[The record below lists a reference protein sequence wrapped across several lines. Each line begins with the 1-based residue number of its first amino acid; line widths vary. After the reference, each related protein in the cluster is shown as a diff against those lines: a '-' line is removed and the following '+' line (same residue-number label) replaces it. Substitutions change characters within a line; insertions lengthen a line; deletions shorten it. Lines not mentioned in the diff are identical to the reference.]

1 MMFRLIRWL
10 FALAAVVLLLVT
22 AGRTEAEIDP
32 FAAPWVDE
40 CLDCPPRI
48 DTLSNRAAAL
58 APDGTLHAV
67 YGNDGVYYLTFRS
80 GAPVVETVEAPGA
93 TYGAPVIG
101 IDDRGRVHALYLK
114 TTYEPTDGGVQ
125 EIATLRYARQTPQ
138 GWRLESLPYTPIHP
152 FGYEMVVAADGRVHV
167 SAHTSAGY
175 IYAYRDANGWAA
187 AQPFDNIIFDTTLTL
202 DPDGRPAACYPN
214 SGQSL
219 ALARYNGATWQTET
233 IDAGTRPASGC
244 VVAFAADGRAHLVYR
259 AEEGLLYLWRSA
271 TGWVSEVIAPP
282 TADWLPGYAP
292 SLQLDPDGRPHVAYH
307 SQSPLN
313 PPQQYTVPRTM
324 QYATRT
330 LTGWK
335 VESVDAQP
343 DARQGTVLLTGGSPY
358 IIYRDRLGLA
368 LAERRDGVWSSL
380 RLARSGDVGYDV
392 TLVSRGRTLHA
403 AYYDPQN
410 TAYFYARGGPGGWWA
425 TPIDQ
430 RLRDLR
436 QDTFSTDLAL
446 AADGTPHVVY
456 EFYDPLNS
464 FNYVMGEGANWRRA
478 ALPGDACGPYRVVL
492 GQAGR
497 AYMTQNRCGQAGLE
511 FIPWPPAAPP
521 ELVDATAA
529 GAQAMAVDA
538 QGRIHLAYPATGTS
552 PRIPIRYAR
561 RDLDGRWTIQ
571 TITDGPFSGGGSL
584 GVGLALDRAGRP
596 WVIIS
601 AFGAVTVA
609 TPGTTGAPWQ
619 LDRRLGASSVAEG
632 EPQIAVDSR
641 SGVHVLY
648 NGAGDAALVYARR
661 DATGWQAA
669 DLGPARRHHSLALD
683 PFGNPAVAYR
693 DDLSGD
699 ARLTYVPADIRG
711 TAYVPIIRR

>member
-1 MMFRLIRWL
+1 MFRLIRSL
-10 FALAAVVLLLVT
+10 FVLAALTLT
-22 AGRTEAEIDP
+22 ALIVARAAQATDP
-32 FAAPWVDE
+32 FTGPWLTE

-48 DTLSNRAAAL
+48 DAISNRTAAL

-67 YGNDGVYYLTFRS
+67 YGGDAVYHLTYRG
-80 GAPVVETVEAPGA
+80 GAPVVETLEGPGA
-93 TYGAPVIG
+93 DYGAPIMG

-114 TTYEPTDGGVQ
+114 TVYEPSDGGTQAV
-125 EIATLRYARQTPQ
+125 ATLRYARQTPQ
-138 GWRLESLPYTPIHP
+138 GWRFESLPYTPVYP

-167 SAHTSAGY
+167 TAHTTAGY
-175 IYAYRDANGWAA
+175 IYASRDTNGWSAL
-187 AQPFDNIIFDTTLTL
+187 QPFDNLIFDTTLTL
-202 DPDGRPAACYPN
+202 DNAGRPAACYPN

-219 ALARYNGATWQTET
+219 ALARHNGSAWQTET
-233 IDAGTRPASGC
+233 IAAGTRPTSTC

-313 PPQQYTVPRTM
+313 PPAQYTFPRTM
-324 QYATRT
+324 HYATRT

-343 DARQGTVLLTGGSPY
+343 DARQGTMLLTGSAPY
-358 IIYRDRLGLA
+358 IVYRDRLGLA

-380 RLARSGDVGYDV
+380 RLARSGDVGYDIN
-392 TLVSRGRTLHA
+392 LVSRGRALHA
-403 AYYDPQN
+403 TYHDLQN
-410 TAYFYARGGPGGWWA
+410 TAYFYAVGGPGHWSA

-430 RLRDLR
+430 RLRDTR
-436 QDTFSTDLAL
+436 QSTFSNDLAL
-446 AADGTPHVVY
+446 APDGTPHVVY
-456 EFYDPLNS
+456 EFYDPLHS
-464 FNYVMGEGANWRRA
+464 FNYAVGEGAGWRRA
-478 ALPGDACGPYRVVL
+478 ALPGDDCGPYRIVL
-492 GQAGR
+492 GQTGW

-511 FIPWPPAAPP
+511 FIPWPPPAAPY

-538 QGRIHLAYPATGTS
+538 QGRIHLAYATTGAY

-571 TITDGPFSGGGSL
+571 TITDGPFSGGGAL
-584 GVGLALDRAGRP
+584 GVGLALDGDGRP
-596 WVIIS
+596 FVVIS
-601 AFGAVTVA
+601 AFGALTVA
-609 TPGTTGAPWQ
+609 TPGAAGAPWP
-619 LDRRLGASSVAEG
+619 LDRRLGASSLDEG
-632 EPQIAVDSR
+632 DPEIAVDSR
-641 SGVHVLY
+641 GRLHVLY
-648 NGAGDAALVYARR
+648 NGADDEALVYARR
-661 DATGWQAA
+661 DAAGWQKTS
-669 DLGPARRHHSLALD
+669 LGPARTYHSLALD

-693 DDLSGD
+693 DDLTGD
-699 ARLTYVPADIRG
+699 ARLTYVPAEVREVF
-711 TAYVPIIRR
+711 APIIRR